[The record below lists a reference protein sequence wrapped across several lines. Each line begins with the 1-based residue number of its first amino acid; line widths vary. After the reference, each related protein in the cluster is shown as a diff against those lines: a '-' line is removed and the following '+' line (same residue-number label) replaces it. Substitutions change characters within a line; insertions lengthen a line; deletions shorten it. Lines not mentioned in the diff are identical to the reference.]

1 MIWISIYAFL
11 DATPPRGPSV
21 LHYKIRLI
29 IDERV

>member
-11 DATPPRGPSV
+11 DATPPRSSLI

>member
-1 MIWISIYAFL
+1 MIWISIYTLL

-29 IDERV
+29 YNRI